1 MKGGKF
7 HFPLASVNPRLSDST
22 MNQFWRSVMVCEI
35 GKVRLGNAL
44 FSIDLHSDC
53 MNLTH
58 LDLKHLSAL
67 LGAFFH
73 SDL

>member
-1 MKGGKF
+1 
-7 HFPLASVNPRLSDST
+7 
-22 MNQFWRSVMVCEI
+22 MVCEI